1 MIILAIGML
10 FTGSR
15 GALIS
20 LVAGFGV
27 QLFLQMKKKNT
38 RKKALF
44 MVFLWVVIVFVAL
57 AVLPSELILSRFSK
71 ETLFGFNELAS
82 GSHNRYTIWK
92 NALTLIWKAPI
103 IGYGCGNFFSAI
115 ATVYRE
121 CASHNLYILLFVEG
135 GVIGF
140 LIFVYGLAKLLFG
153 AYKRQLYSVLGMLF
167 SVLVMAITLDSITYK
182 YFWVAIIFSAISII
196 KSDEN
201 LTVKQDE

>member
-1 MIILAIGML
+1 M
-10 FTGSR
+10 
-15 GALIS
+15 
-20 LVAGFGV
+20 
-27 QLFLQMKKKNT
+27 
-38 RKKALF
+38 
-44 MVFLWVVIVFVAL
+44 
-57 AVLPSELILSRFSK
+57 
-71 ETLFGFNELAS
+71 
-82 GSHNRYTIWK
+82 
-92 NALTLIWKAPI
+92 
-103 IGYGCGNFFSAI
+103 
-115 ATVYRE
+115 
-121 CASHNLYILLFVEG
+121 YILLFVEG